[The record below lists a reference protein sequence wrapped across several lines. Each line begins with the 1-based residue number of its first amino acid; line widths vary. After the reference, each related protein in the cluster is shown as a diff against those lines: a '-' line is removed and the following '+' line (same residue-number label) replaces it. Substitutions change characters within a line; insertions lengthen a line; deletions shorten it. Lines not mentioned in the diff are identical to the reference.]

1 MSVVRFFFILIIVLG
16 LVVVVMNQSISSY
29 IEQKYHFAF
38 YPHNDLLK
46 EANGFKIKLEQIR
59 AILSNEPLPQTN
71 DQENKSTDEN
81 LSKIDKVLNTL
92 ENDENTSHKETNLTL
107 IQDTNISFID
117 NTKLELQNGDEF
129 LFIGDSLMQGVAV
142 ALNRDL
148 RNLNLKVTDLSKQNT
163 GLSYKS
169 YFDWSKA
176 TNEAFVKNSNIKYLV
191 VLLGTNDPWDIKKGG
206 NYHRFGSPSWID
218 IYTNRVDEIIKIA
231 KKHKAK
237 VFWFEIPPIKKE
249 DLNKKIQVLNKI
261 YSDEILKNKEIFINT
276 KLFFSVND
284 EYSAYIKDKNNRS
297 IKVRTDDGVHFTPS
311 GTREMSKLLLEHIKL
326 KEENASK

>member
-1 MSVVRFFFILIIVLG
+1 
-16 LVVVVMNQSISSY
+16 
-29 IEQKYHFAF
+29 
-38 YPHNDLLK
+38 
-46 EANGFKIKLEQIR
+46 
-59 AILSNEPLPQTN
+59 
-71 DQENKSTDEN
+71 
-81 LSKIDKVLNTL
+81 
-92 ENDENTSHKETNLTL
+92 
-107 IQDTNISFID
+107 
-117 NTKLELQNGDEF
+117 
-129 LFIGDSLMQGVAV
+129 
-142 ALNRDL
+142 
-148 RNLNLKVTDLSKQNT
+148 LSKQNT

-176 TNEAFVKNSNIKYLV
+176 TNEAFIKNSNIKYLV
-191 VLLGTNDPWDIKKGG
+191 VLLGANDPWDIKKGG

-218 IYTNRVDEIIKIA
+218 IYTSRVDEIIKIA

-237 VFWFEIPPIKKE
+237 VFWFEIPPVKKE

-284 EYSAYIKDKNNRS
+284 EYSAYIKDENNRS

-311 GTREMSKLLLEHIKL
+311 GAREMSKLLLEHIKL